1 VNSFTRFSR
10 WLAGDAAG
18 NQQAPDPRDVNAMF
32 EATLAQDPESRPH
45 YVWATLRAARSA
57 RDLGHDAVSV
67 AEFGVAGGNGLL
79 ALERAADAAA
89 RFVGIDVEVFGFD
102 TGTGMPEPADERDL
116 PYLIR
121 EGFFP
126 MDEAALRS
134 RLAHAHLVLG
144 PVGETVDR
152 WRAARHPPLGF
163 AAFDLDYYSSTV
175 DALQLL
181 GSGSDHLLPRVVCY
195 FDDILGFAWSDFNG
209 ARAAISDFNRDHDR
223 RKVGGLHG
231 LRFSLPPTEFSSSWP
246 EKIFLTHLFDHPRY
260 SDREGEVAQVW
271 HDIHKLAGEQ

>member
-1 VNSFTRFSR
+1 MNAFERFTR
-10 WLAGDAAG
+10 WLGGDGIA
-18 NQQAPDPRDVNAMF
+18 NRPAPDPRDVNAMF
-32 EATLAQDPESRPH
+32 EAAVAEHPTSRPQ
-45 YVWATLRAARSA
+45 YLWSTLRAARAA

-79 ALERAADAAA
+79 ALESAADAAA
-89 RFVGIDVEVFGFD
+89 RFVGIDVHVFGFD
-102 TGTGMPEPADERDL
+102 TGTGMPDPVDERDL

-121 EGFFP
+121 QGFFP
-126 MDEAALRS
+126 MDEGALRA
-134 RLAHAHLVLG
+134 RLAHAELVLG
-144 PVGETVDR
+144 PVAETVEA
-152 WRAARHPPLGF
+152 WRTARYPSLGF

-175 DALQLL
+175 EALRIL

-209 ARAAISDFNRDHDR
+209 ARAAIHDFNDAHER

-246 EKIFLTHLFDHPRY
+246 EKIFLAHLFDHPRY
-260 SDREGEVAQVW
+260 SEPEGEVAQIW
-271 HDIHKLAGEQ
+271 HDIHKLADQ